1 MTVRELIAELSK
13 YPPDANVTLETC
25 DNSVDINHVAFAGRV
40 QIFGDGWD
48 DLPEDDDDDDDDDD
62 EYPDEEGWESSGK
75 GLDADDYGD
84 E

>member
-40 QIFGDGWD
+40 QILRRRRW
-48 DLPEDDDDDDDDDD
+48 
-62 EYPDEEGWESSGK
+62 
-75 GLDADDYGD
+75 
-84 E
+84 